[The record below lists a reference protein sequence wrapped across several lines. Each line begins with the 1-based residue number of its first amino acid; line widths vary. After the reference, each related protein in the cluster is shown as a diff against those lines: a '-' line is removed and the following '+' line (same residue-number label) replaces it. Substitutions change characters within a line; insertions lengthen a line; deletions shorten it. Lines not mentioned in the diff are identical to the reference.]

1 VFKFDHLREPL
12 CKQLELFNLEE
23 HTDFV
28 GYSKMHLIPCII
40 KLFDLV
46 GDDYKW
52 KSLQHTVLER
62 SAHENGKVRLLSVLT
77 ISSLVDKLKEGYIV
91 LMNDLMPY
99 LTETLDDE
107 DSEVGAASRLLA
119 NMLENVTGDDIQEYI
134 KKGNMDL

>member
-1 VFKFDHLREPL
+1 MHHVKNPTSPVTQHFFLSLTNFSRLILKSLSLCFINDQNDFVDVFKFDHLREPL

-52 KSLQHTVLER
+52 KSLQHTVREFL
-62 SAHENGKVRLLSVLT
+62 
-77 ISSLVDKLKEGYIV
+77 
-91 LMNDLMPY
+91 
-99 LTETLDDE
+99 
-107 DSEVGAASRLLA
+107 
-119 NMLENVTGDDIQEYI
+119 
-134 KKGNMDL
+134 